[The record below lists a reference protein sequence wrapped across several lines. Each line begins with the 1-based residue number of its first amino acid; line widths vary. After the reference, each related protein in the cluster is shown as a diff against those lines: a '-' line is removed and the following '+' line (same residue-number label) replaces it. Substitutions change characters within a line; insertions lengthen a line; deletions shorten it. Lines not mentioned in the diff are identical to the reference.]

1 MKKALALL
9 LAATMTAG
17 VLAGCGGGNNDTT
30 SGGGGSSTTGGGMEG
45 AHVFMFKSAG
55 NHFGELMYDG
65 FEAYIKAQG
74 GTAQE
79 KSPAQPT
86 VADQVKLIEE
96 CVTQKIASL
105 TISANSDTGYD
116 EVFKK
121 CEEAGI
127 KVVSVDSEIAPEFR
141 ITHINQASSADV
153 GAYLV
158 RSATLIALGKEY
170 SEDMEEDGMEAAV
183 TEALSSYSGD
193 ELKFGVLSAAVD
205 TPVQNGWIAD
215 MEKELSKDMYKG
227 KVSAELDKKY
237 GNDDPTI
244 STTQANA
251 FVSENKVD
259 VIISPTT
266 VGISAAGATLSTANV
281 DIKLTGLGLPSE
293 MSKYC
298 PQSKDDNAS
307 EFVCPWMM
315 LWDVVDQGAMAAAAA
330 YAAVKDGYTGEE
342 GSTFVK
348 AAYSVDINGTK
359 LDYDEVTYTT
369 EAAPSG
375 DGTIA
380 TLGAPTVWW
389 KGNMETYSFL

>member
-17 VLAGCGGGNNDTT
+17 VLAGCGSNNTDTT
-30 SGGGGSSTTGGGMEG
+30 SGSGSSTTGGGMEG

-141 ITHINQASSADV
+141 VTHINQASSADV

-170 SEDMEEDGMEAAV
+170 SEDMEADGMEAAV

-215 MEKELSKDMYKG
+215 MEKELSKDIYKG

-298 PQSKDDNAS
+298 PQSADDTAS

-315 LWDVVDQGAMAAAAA
+315 LWDVVDQGGMAAAAA
-330 YAAVKDGYTGEE
+330 YAAVEDGYTGEE
-342 GSTFVK
+342 GSTFTK

-359 LDYDEVTYTT
+359 LDYEEKTYTT
-369 EAAPSG
+369 EAAPEG

-389 KGNMETYSFL
+389 KGNMEQYSFL

>member
-17 VLAGCGGGNNDTT
+17 VLAGCGGNGSDTT
-30 SGGGGSSTTGGGMEG
+30 SGGGSTSTGGMEG

-55 NHFGELMYDG
+55 NHFGELMYEG
-65 FEAYIKAQG
+65 FKAYVEAQG

-127 KVVSVDSEIAPEFR
+127 KVISVDSELSPEFR
-141 ITHINQASSADV
+141 TVHVNQCSSADV
-153 GAYLV
+153 GAQLV
-158 RSATLIALGKEY
+158 RSATLIALGVNY
-170 SEDMEEDGMEAAV
+170 SEDMKADGMESAV
-183 TEALSSYSGD
+183 QEALSSYNGD

-227 KVSAELDKKY
+227 KVSADLDKKY

-266 VGISAAGATLSTANV
+266 VGISAAGATLSTSNV

-298 PQSKDDNAS
+298 PQSPDDDAN
-307 EFVCPWMM
+307 EFICPFMM
-315 LWDVVDQGAMAAAAA
+315 LWDVVDLGALSAAAAMAA
-330 YAAVKDGYTGEE
+330 VDDGYTGEE
-342 GSTFVK
+342 GSTFTK
-348 AAYSVDINGTK
+348 AAYSVDINGTT
-359 LDYDEVTYTT
+359 LDYEEKPYTT
-369 EAAPSG
+369 EAAAEG
-375 DGTIA
+375 DGTIV
-380 TLGAPTVWW
+380 TLGEPMVYYN
-389 KGNMETYSFL
+389 GNMETYSFL